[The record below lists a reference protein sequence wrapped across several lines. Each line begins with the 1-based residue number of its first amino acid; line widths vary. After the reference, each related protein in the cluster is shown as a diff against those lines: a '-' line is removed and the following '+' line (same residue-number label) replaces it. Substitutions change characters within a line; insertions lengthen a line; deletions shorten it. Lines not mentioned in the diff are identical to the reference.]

1 VTQSPKN
8 QVKCRQVLPTKLGR
22 IKTVNTRIKLM
33 KSITL
38 KVSGMT
44 CNHCVKSIE
53 NALIEK
59 KMSGKVDLKN
69 KTVQIEFN
77 EIAIKES
84 DIKSLIEELGY
95 QVL

>member
-1 VTQSPKN
+1 
-8 QVKCRQVLPTKLGR
+8 
-22 IKTVNTRIKLM
+22 M

-53 NALIEK
+53 TALIEN
-59 KMSGKVDLKN
+59 KMSSKVDLKN

-77 EIAIKES
+77 ENAIKES

>member
-1 VTQSPKN
+1 
-8 QVKCRQVLPTKLGR
+8 
-22 IKTVNTRIKLM
+22 M

-53 NALIEK
+53 TALIEK
-59 KMSGKVDLKN
+59 KMSSKVDLKN

-77 EIAIKES
+77 ENAIKES

>member
-1 VTQSPKN
+1 
-8 QVKCRQVLPTKLGR
+8 
-22 IKTVNTRIKLM
+22 
-33 KSITL
+33 
-38 KVSGMT
+38 MT

-53 NALIEK
+53 TALIEK
-59 KMSGKVDLKN
+59 KMSSKVDLKN

-77 EIAIKES
+77 ENAIKES